1 MDIEKLKNSDVD
13 VLATLVQIGLD
24 NNKLMR
30 TILDVLIDIRL
41 DGKSNEE
48 REKIG
53 AELDKYLNS
62 NMDLATDLLVIKK

>member
-30 TILDVLIDIRL
+30 TILDVLIDIKA
-41 DGKSNEE
+41 GWQ
-48 REKIG
+48 
-53 AELDKYLNS
+53 
-62 NMDLATDLLVIKK
+62 IK